1 MKKALILST
10 ALLCGV
16 AANAAGR
23 ADSLLQA
30 VEYSNSGLWLM
41 ADAVFD
47 NVAIDQWRLPLGYT
61 AVNGSY
67 NRRERDYSW
76 QGSASTYTHYRSST
90 LCGGAA
96 YSNGK
101 RRNMPWCETTD
112 PELLY
117 PYLLADTVGGD
128 LNSEIYTF
136 SGSYADHS
144 DRWAWG
150 ASLAYKA
157 TLEYRSVDPRPRN
170 VAGCL
175 DASAAIAYR
184 LFDNYWL
191 GGDLTFRRYT
201 QSNDIEFK
209 SEMGIDKIY
218 HLTGPESHYA
228 RFAGVG
234 LSTHYRGY
242 RYGGG
247 LTLYPASGRGFFIR
261 AATSRFSFDNIIT
274 DLNKLPMASATHYT
288 FEAMAGYLHPGEGFF
303 WGANARLQTARRH
316 GTENIFGDASSGV
329 YPQIGSLQ
337 MYSHNSTTL
346 SASVLGGICSGRSQ
360 LWLRLTP
367 GYSYESTAYRSPRYY
382 LSRRTFTPRAELS
395 WSGRMVPCWLFMAR
409 AAYERTPLYSHVY
422 SMRAGAAYMLGQR
435 LGLSVDGCADF
446 MPSGRKNYTIS
457 LGLIF

>member
-1 MKKALILST
+1 MQPDAPTRCCRRWNTTKPV
-10 ALLCGV
+10 C
-16 AANAAGR
+16 
-23 ADSLLQA
+23 
-30 VEYSNSGLWLM
+30 GLWP
-41 ADAVFD
+41 AVFD

-175 DASAAIAYR
+175 DASTTI
-184 LFDNYWL
+184 
-191 GGDLTFRRYT
+191 G
-201 QSNDIEFK
+201 
-209 SEMGIDKIY
+209 
-218 HLTGPESHYA
+218 
-228 RFAGVG
+228 
-234 LSTHYRGY
+234 
-242 RYGGG
+242 
-247 LTLYPASGRGFFIR
+247 
-261 AATSRFSFDNIIT
+261 
-274 DLNKLPMASATHYT
+274 
-288 FEAMAGYLHPGEGFF
+288 
-303 WGANARLQTARRH
+303 WGATLL
-316 GTENIFGDASSGV
+316 FGAT
-329 YPQIGSLQ
+329 PRA
-337 MYSHNSTTL
+337 TTL
-346 SASVLGGICSGRSQ
+346 SSN
-360 LWLRLTP
+360 
-367 GYSYESTAYRSPRYY
+367 
-382 LSRRTFTPRAELS
+382 RRWA
-395 WSGRMVPCWLFMAR
+395 
-409 AAYERTPLYSHVY
+409 
-422 SMRAGAAYMLGQR
+422 
-435 LGLSVDGCADF
+435 
-446 MPSGRKNYTIS
+446 
-457 LGLIF
+457 